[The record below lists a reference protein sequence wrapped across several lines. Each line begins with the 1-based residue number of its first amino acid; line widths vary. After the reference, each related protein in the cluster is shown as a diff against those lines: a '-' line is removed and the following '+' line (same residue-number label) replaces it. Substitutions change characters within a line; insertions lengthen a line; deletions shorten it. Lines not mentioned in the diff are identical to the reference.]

1 MDAAKEKT
9 PLEVII
15 VAGKNTAQ
23 AKRDESYYVYDIV
36 RALKKELQISKIAN
50 PAVNTPEQRV
60 QNNIGIIEQQLN
72 AHISRPL
79 YTNAKN
85 LDIYH
90 DDSQLPV
97 ELSQAT
103 CKALTGLVEG
113 MRQKTKLYY
122 NARLREVASDEYK
135 KVIEKMI
142 KASSEYK
149 ERTDKT
155 IYVED
160 ILEKRNQLLKELRHN
175 KREDLELI
183 SRVQTR
189 LTETI
194 EKYGKQD

>member
-1 MDAAKEKT
+1 
-9 PLEVII
+9 
-15 VAGKNTAQ
+15 
-23 AKRDESYYVYDIV
+23 
-36 RALKKELQISKIAN
+36 
-50 PAVNTPEQRV
+50 
-60 QNNIGIIEQQLN
+60 
-72 AHISRPL
+72 
-79 YTNAKN
+79 
-85 LDIYH
+85 
-90 DDSQLPV
+90 
-97 ELSQAT
+97 
-103 CKALTGLVEG
+103 